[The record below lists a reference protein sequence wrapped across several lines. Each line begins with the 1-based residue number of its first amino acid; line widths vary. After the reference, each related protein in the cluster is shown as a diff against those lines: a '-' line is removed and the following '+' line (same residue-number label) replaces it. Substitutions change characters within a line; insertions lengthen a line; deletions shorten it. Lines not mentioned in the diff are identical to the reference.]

1 MRIINNGCSVKT
13 KRMKLD
19 VLGSGRVSCK
29 KNDES
34 ITKGLPINVIT
45 MI

>member
-1 MRIINNGCSVKT
+1 MGAQLKH
-13 KRMKLD
+13 KGLKLD